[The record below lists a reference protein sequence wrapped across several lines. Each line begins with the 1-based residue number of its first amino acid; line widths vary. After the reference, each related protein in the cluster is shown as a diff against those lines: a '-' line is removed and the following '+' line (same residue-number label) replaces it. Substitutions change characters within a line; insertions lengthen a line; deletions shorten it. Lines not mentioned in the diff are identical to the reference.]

1 MKPAQ
6 GSDVQEA
13 ISKARALCGI
23 GPRTPHCTNTHVKT
37 PTDSVLMAFG
47 LAFITLRY
55 SALADSHSRSHRA
68 KDNGV

>member
-1 MKPAQ
+1 MKHAQ
-6 GSDVQEA
+6 AGDVQEA
-13 ISKARALCGI
+13 ITKARARCGL
-23 GPRTPHCTNTHVKT
+23 GPRTPHCVNTYIKT

-55 SALADSHSRSHRA
+55 SALADSHRRSHRA